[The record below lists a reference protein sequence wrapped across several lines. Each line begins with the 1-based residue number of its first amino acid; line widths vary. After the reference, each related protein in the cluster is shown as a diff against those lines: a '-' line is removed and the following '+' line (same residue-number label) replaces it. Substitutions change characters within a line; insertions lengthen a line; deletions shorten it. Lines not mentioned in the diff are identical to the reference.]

1 MKKATLF
8 IVLLGLVIACQER
21 LPLQDGK
28 HAPLATKSI
37 SDEIEVQQ
45 IDEQVLFLTDTD
57 FDAWTSI
64 RSLEDRFAACNVPYP
79 VSSMMTTESLVK
91 SVLHYPL
98 NYLIFAY
105 NDPYDAVNL
114 ICENSE
120 LHKELLSR
128 SNAASELVEAFA
140 ESTMT
145 LDIEKEI
152 NKTYSANELS
162 YTNGMF
168 LEYLLGSG
176 LVSGLSDGA
185 NREVLRQAVSD
196 KIESRAADTL
206 NYSTNSLRSLYNL
219 DSREGLQVIS
229 SVNGGEVTGTTTVS
243 TYFGKT
249 ITGLVREEFSN
260 QELINITNQAVSNYP
275 DAIVRGSATA
285 KYNCHSYAWHN
296 NSLNNSVWIN
306 AANNGSL
313 QLSKYWTDDL
323 FVSCSDSLATR
334 AYYSDG
340 DHSAVVLPSGKFL
353 SKWGG
358 WPLMEHDYDY
368 CPYILT
374 NLQYFKLRSEPIFI
388 NSGVTGDAN
397 VRPNTVHLYYVSNQ
411 NSSTNYQWVVSYMD
425 NLTTTPGTCEL
436 TTVNRYSCQLNCF
449 QYGLYRLKAYGYYE
463 GACVSLSEQYII
475 SGEF

>member
-1 MKKATLF
+1 MKKVTLF

-21 LPLQDGK
+21 LPLQEGK
-28 HAPLATKSI
+28 DAPLATKSI
-37 SDEIEVQQ
+37 SDGMEMQQ

-64 RSLEDRFAACNVPYP
+64 RSLEDRFAACNVPYS
-79 VSSMMTTESLVK
+79 VSSMMTTKALVK

-145 LDIEKEI
+145 LDVEKEI
-152 NKTYSANELS
+152 NKTYSENELS
-162 YTNGMF
+162 YANGMF
-168 LEYLLGSG
+168 LEYLLSSG
-176 LVSGLSDGA
+176 LVSGLGDGA

-206 NYSTNSLRSLYNL
+206 SYSTNSLRSLYNL

-229 SVNGGEVTGTTTVS
+229 SINGGEVTGTTTVR
-243 TYFGKT
+243 TYFGKA
-249 ITGLVREEFSN
+249 ITGCITEEYTDLELVS
-260 QELINITNQAVSNYP
+260 ITNFYVTNHP
-275 DAIVRGSATA
+275 NAILRGSATA
-285 KYNCHSYAWHN
+285 KYNGHSYAWYN
-296 NSLNNSVWIN
+296 NSINNHVWIN
-306 AANNGSL
+306 ETYNDTF
-313 QLSKYWTDDL
+313 QLSRYWTNDL
-323 FVSCSDSLATR
+323 YVSCSDSVATR
-334 AYYSDG
+334 AYYSNG

-353 SKWGG
+353 SKWNGG
-358 WPLMEHDYDY
+358 PLMEHDYDC
-368 CPYILT
+368 CPYTSSDI
-374 NLQYFKLRSEPIFI
+374 QYYKVRSEPLY
-388 NSGVTGDAN
+388 NNPRVTGDAN
-397 VRPNTVHLYYVSNQ
+397 VRPNTVHLYYVSNP
-411 NSSTNYQWVVSYMD
+411 NSSTSYQWVVSYMD
-425 NLTTTPGTCEL
+425 NLATTPGTCEL
-436 TTVNRYSCQLNCF
+436 TTINRNSCQLNCY

-463 GACVSLSEQYII
+463 GACVALSEQYII

>member
-8 IVLLGLVIACQER
+8 IVILGLVIACQER

-28 HAPLATKSI
+28 HAPLATKNI
-37 SDEIEVQQ
+37 SDGREMQQ
-45 IDEQVLFLTDTD
+45 IENQVLFLTDTD

-64 RSLEDRFAACNVPYP
+64 RSLEDRFAACNVPYS
-79 VSSMMTTESLVK
+79 VSSMMTTEALVK

-176 LVSGLSDGA
+176 LVSGLGDGA

-206 NYSTNSLRSLYNL
+206 NYSINSLQPLYNI
-219 DSREGLQVIS
+219 DSRESLQIIS
-229 SVNGGEVTGTTTVS
+229 SVNSGEVTGTTTVY
-243 TYFGKT
+243 TFFGKS
-249 ITGLVREEFSN
+249 ITGLLREELTN
-260 QELINITNQAVSNYP
+260 LELVNITNTAVTQYP

-285 KYNCHSYAWHN
+285 KYNCHSYAWHS
-296 NSLNNSVWIN
+296 NSLNNGVCIY
-306 AANNGSL
+306 ATYNNTF
-313 QLSKYWTDDL
+313 QLSRYWTNDL
-323 FVSCSDSLATR
+323 YVSCSDSESTR

-358 WPLMEHDYDY
+358 GPLMEHDYDY
-368 CPYILT
+368 CPYTLSNI
-374 NLQYFKLRSEPIFI
+374 QYYKVRTEPIFI
-388 NSGVTGDAN
+388 SSGVSGDAT
-397 VRPNTVHLYYVSNQ
+397 VTPNTVHTYTLN
-411 NSSTNYQWVVSYMD
+411 NPISTIDYQWVVSYMD
-425 NLTTTPGTCEL
+425 NLETTPGTCEL
-436 TTVNRYSCQLNCF
+436 TVINSYSCQLNCY

-463 GACVSLSEQYII
+463 GVCITLSEQYII
-475 SGEF
+475 SRGY

>member
-21 LPLQDGK
+21 LHLQEGK

-37 SDEIEVQQ
+37 SDEIEVHQ

-64 RSLEDRFAACNVPYP
+64 RSLEDRFAACNVPYS
-79 VSSMMTTESLVK
+79 VSSMMTTEALVK

-176 LVSGLSDGA
+176 LVSGLGDGA

-219 DSREGLQVIS
+219 DSREGLQVMS
-229 SVNGGEVTGTTTVS
+229 STYLNITGTTRVY
-243 TYFGKT
+243 TYFGKI
-249 ITGLVREEFSN
+249 ITGLITEELSN
-260 QELINITNQAVSNYP
+260 QELINITNQAVTNFP
-275 DAIVRGSATA
+275 NAILRGSATS
-285 KYNCHSYAWHN
+285 KYNCHSYAWYK
-296 NSLNNSVWIN
+296 NSIDNSVWIDATYN
-306 AANNGSL
+306 DIF
-313 QLSKYWTDDL
+313 QLSRYWTNDL
-323 FVSCSDSLATR
+323 YVNCSDSVATR
-334 AYYSDG
+334 AYYSDD
-340 DHSAVVLPSGKFL
+340 DHSAIVLPSGKFL
-353 SKWGG
+353 SKWGLM
-358 WPLMEHDYDY
+358 PLMEHDYDS
-368 CPYILT
+368 CPYTSSNI
-374 NLQYFKLRSEPIFI
+374 QYYKVRSEPLY
-388 NSGVTGDAN
+388 NNPSVTGDAN
-397 VRPNTVHLYYVSNQ
+397 VRPNTVHLYYVSNP
-411 NSSTNYQWVVSYMD
+411 NASTSYQWVVSYMD
-425 NLTTTPGTCEL
+425 NLATTPGTCEL
-436 TTVNRYSCQLNCF
+436 TTINRNYCQLNCY

-463 GACVSLSEQYII
+463 GACVALSEQYII